1 MASAEDWNYPW
12 KFETAKSGTT
22 SRTNERW
29 PGFVEVG
36 RLEEKAS

>member
-22 SRTNERW
+22 SRANERW
-29 PGFVEVG
+29 ELHVEVA
-36 RLEEKAS
+36 RLE